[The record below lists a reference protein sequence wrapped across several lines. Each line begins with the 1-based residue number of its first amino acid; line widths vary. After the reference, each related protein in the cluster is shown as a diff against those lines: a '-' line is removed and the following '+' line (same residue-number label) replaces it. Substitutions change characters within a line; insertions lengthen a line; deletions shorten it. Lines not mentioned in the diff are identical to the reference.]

1 MKGFQK
7 FLRFCAS
14 GTLISF
20 LILCT
25 GCTAIPFLGN
35 GQTLKTDLSMQVE
48 PTRDPGIYQITGSTN
63 LPDQTRLTIQAIRNL
78 QPNSQSESGQSY
90 SILARTE
97 VKVEKGKWQT
107 SLNLLPQDRLEAWQ
121 KTARSL
127 NLKSEPEK
135 QVQFLAMT
143 DPTQNS
149 IEIQE
154 QSSTTANQG
163 TSVQFT
169 ADGRSYLQA
178 EQILTIEPPTATIAA
193 SEKPTQTV
201 VKVAVQPINKATEVK
216 SQTDAELPTKAWMR

>member
-25 GCTAIPFLGN
+25 GCSSTPFLGG
-35 GQTLKTDLSMQVE
+35 GQTPKTELSMQVE
-48 PTRDPGIYQITGSTN
+48 PTRDPGIYQVTGSTN
-63 LPDQTRLTIQAIRNL
+63 LPDQTRLTIQAIRSL
-78 QPNSQSESGQSY
+78 RSNSPSESEPSY

-107 SLNLLPQDRLEAWQ
+107 SLNLLQQDRSESWQ
-121 KTARSL
+121 KVARSL

-135 QVQFLAMT
+135 QVRFLVLT
-143 DPTQNS
+143 DPTENP
-149 IEIQE
+149 IEIQ
-154 QSSTTANQG
+154 QRSAAVGNQG

-178 EQILTIEPPTATIAA
+178 EQILAIEPPTATVAA
-193 SEKPTQTV
+193 SEKPVQTV

-216 SQTDAELPTKAWMR
+216 SKTDAELPTKAWMR